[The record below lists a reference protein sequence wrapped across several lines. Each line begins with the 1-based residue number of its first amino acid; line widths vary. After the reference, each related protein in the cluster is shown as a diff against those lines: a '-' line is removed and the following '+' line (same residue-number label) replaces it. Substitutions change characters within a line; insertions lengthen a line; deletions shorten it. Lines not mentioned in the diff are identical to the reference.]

1 LDPLKI
7 GTLYLYQNSS
17 GLLTVNTPFLRLV
30 RLADRPIGRLENF
43 LLEILADWTIGEF
56 SIRNIGRSA
65 NWTIGD

>member
-30 RLADRPIGRLENF
+30 RLADRPIGRLENL
-43 LLEILADWTIGEF
+43 LLEVLADRPTGRLEFRKIGRSADWTIG
-56 SIRNIGRSA
+56 
-65 NWTIGD
+65 D